1 MIKLNQ
7 HTLVFVEEY
16 IYYYSYFLSP
26 VRYNH
31 YTERIEARKMS
42 QVKPTTKEE
51 ERSISRVQKSVVKAV
66 QPLMLDVMRSFKYEN
81 TNQMVAKAVELTERT
96 WAKQMSSAEKHQ
108 YAKMLLNGVLKE
120 KEGSEGNLDEIIELI
135 VMVAKNKTLVNLFK
149 KSGKACLSCCS

>member
-1 MIKLNQ
+1 MIKLNP

-42 QVKPTTKEE
+42 QVKPTMKE

-66 QPLMLDVMRSFKYEN
+66 QPLMLDVMKSFEYDN

-96 WAKQMSSAEKHQ
+96 WAKQMSGAEKHT

-120 KEGSEGNLDEIIELI
+120 EEGSEGNLDQIIELI
-135 VMVAKNKTLVNLFK
+135 VSVAKNKPLIDTFK
-149 KSGKACLSCCS
+149 KSTKLCLSCCK